1 MRRSF
6 SFLCCIA
13 LIILWMMPV
22 SLAVANAG
30 SVADLSK
37 WNVSSYKVELLNH
50 RGGSGDIQAD
60 QNGWIHLGANHL
72 EGGDIKYDVRTGFLN
87 QDAILEV
94 WIDGYSTS
102 NDLNIGPTVF
112 IGTGKNRFE
121 QITRMTGD
129 AWRPFVFR
137 FADDA
142 LYGDV
147 TDPSN
152 RNANWRIR
160 YPSSKYEIRRIDKA
174 PRDLLDGQTLPVRVS
189 ITGAEDF
196 IIKRMEVV
204 VYRTQ
209 HGGAYNG
216 LYIVNLA
223 PYKIRRGDMMT
234 LQLNRALPSEHID
247 FYVIR
252 ADGREQKVTPVIL
265 NTTRDKVG
273 IHTDRSLFSKSGRYQ
288 VKLVD
293 RTQPDKALSDVEH
306 FEYVIPKPK
315 KVTKRPKKIPK
326 PVHPCPSTVTGAC
339 APVSLPPVPTAP
351 FAYGM
356 PMTPGIPVIQPV
368 VPMAPMPGPLVV
380 VPPSFPP
387 GVAPSVTDP
396 TVYSHGY
403 TIQIGAYNTQAS
415 ALSMKNKLQQYGY
428 DAHISE
434 AIQNGKRL
442 YRVRVGKYPNKSL
455 AQRDATRLRHNGF
468 DTWVTSSS

>member
-1 MRRSF
+1 
-6 SFLCCIA
+6 
-13 LIILWMMPV
+13 MPA
-22 SLAVANAG
+22 SLAVANVG

-37 WNVSSYKVELLNH
+37 WNVSSYKVDLLNH

-72 EGGDIKYDVRTGFLN
+72 EGGDIKYDVRTGHLN
-87 QDAILEV
+87 RDDILEV

-160 YPSSKYEIRRIDKA
+160 YPSSKYEIRRIDKS
-174 PRDLLDGQTLPVRVS
+174 PRDLLDGRTLPVRVS

-204 VYRTQ
+204 VYRAQ
-209 HGGAYNG
+209 HGGAYDG
-216 LYIVNLA
+216 LYIVNLT
-223 PYKIRRGDMMT
+223 PYKIHKGDMMT
-234 LQLNRALPSEHID
+234 LQLNRALPSEQID

-252 ADGREQKVTPVIL
+252 PDGHEQKVTPVPL
-265 NTTRDKVG
+265 NSARDKVG
-273 IHTDRSLFSKSGRYQ
+273 IYTDTSLLPKSGRYQ

-293 RTQPDKALSDVEH
+293 RTQSEQALSDVEY
-306 FEYVIPKPK
+306 FEYVAPKRR
-315 KVTKRPKKIPK
+315 KVTPRPKKTPK
-326 PVHPCPSTVTGAC
+326 PEPVSPCPSTIPGAC
-339 APVSLPPVPTAP
+339 APSTLPPVPTTPSA
-351 FAYGM
+351 AYGM
-356 PMTPGIPVIQPV
+356 PVTPGSPVIQPV
-368 VPMAPMPGPLVV
+368 VPMPGAQVV
-380 VPPSFPP
+380 VPPTFLP
-387 GVAPSVTDP
+387 GVAPSTDDP
-396 TVYSHGY
+396 TAYTRGY

-415 ALSMKNKLQQYGY
+415 AVSMQKKLQQYGY
-428 DAHISE
+428 NVSIVE
-434 AIQNGKRL
+434 AVQKGKRL
-442 YRVRVGKYPNKSL
+442 YRVRVGPYPTRAL
-455 AQRDATRLRHNGF
+455 AQEDASRLRRNGF